1 MHPFFFRK
9 KVTEDNI
16 QSLSTQYPLNVLL
29 DVCIVI
35 VFSHMENYKYSNQV
49 QEQIL

>member
-1 MHPFFFRK
+1 MHFSQK
-9 KVTEDNI
+9 KQQDNI
-16 QSLSTQYPLNVLL
+16 QSLTTQYLLNVLL
-29 DVCIVI
+29 DVCIAI